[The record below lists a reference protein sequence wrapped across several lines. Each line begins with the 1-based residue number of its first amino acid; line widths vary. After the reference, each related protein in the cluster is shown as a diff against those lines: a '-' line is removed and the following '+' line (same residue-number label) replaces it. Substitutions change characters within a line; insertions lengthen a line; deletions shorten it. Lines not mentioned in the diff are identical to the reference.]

1 MITEAPPGAQSPHT
15 PALRHTS
22 SHPDDLPVGPDDTT
36 PSPAP
41 QYASCFVDDLP
52 DDPLGPGECIVWFEG
67 EYVDLFDWPEFR
79 TDAPDPSESPS
90 PEPAPV
96 DVPPL
101 HFLDDLPDTTSSADA
116 GVDSPLSLFPTPID
130 PSSTAVAIVAHVK
143 PPRGSLVTA
152 DLFPLFNVIQNIRE
166 SDRLRLETE
175 KGRALAVEHGR
186 KSDQYKTLK
195 LSLPGFLPSS
205 SAPVGT
211 AVKGLPLEHHTG
223 LYCFDLDEFRP
234 VPIEDM
240 REELRATPGVV
251 AFGTSLG
258 GDGMWAILAGPV
270 AATEAEH
277 KANWIAMARSLP
289 PRAAYNNG
297 PESKN
302 SNRIRALSFD
312 PDVWLTDEP
321 VQALAGG
328 TPEDLLKA
336 TRRAEKSAKKRTA
349 DPGNL
354 TPLTE
359 REITLLGELA
369 IPEDYNHWLSWI
381 TTLKAVGFTA
391 EQVEQW
397 SSAGEKYQHGEVAE
411 KWETLPTD
419 PPTEARS
426 RFRKAVGG
434 GLLPLIEPR
443 FSNMSDTGNFHR
455 LVHHC
460 SERLVIALP
469 GPDDGPDT
477 VADIFGV
484 DARGILSR
492 AEFEACVL
500 RTGRAYLSSA
510 FCIGDPA
517 EFREVA
523 THARRMRDAGAPER
537 LRRVAAG
544 ALSEQREFDAI
555 PDSLVVKSREDI
567 DSDLSVIGTPSG
579 VLDLKSGKLL
589 SPDEGRKHFVVSSTS
604 IDYDPQARNAWVDEI
619 LPPPEKME
627 NDSAEYYR
635 ARVVAHGMLNA
646 PAREMLWEICARGS
660 GKTSFCNCLERG
672 LGSDY
677 IKSIRR
683 EALMPA
689 KFSNGASSHNGD
701 LRAFKPPARFVF
713 VPEARER
720 FDGELIKAIS
730 GGDRVSMRRIRKEDE
745 TFSPSAHLWVM
756 GNPKSGR
763 DTPSLG
769 IEDDS
774 EDSAA
779 ILDRARMLERP
790 MIPVDKQQ
798 SYVVLLDTPEFR
810 AAALARIVQ
819 YCKIYGEAGF
829 PETIP
834 SFSHL
839 VDQQRQREIPNWKVE
854 WLPNVLIPVAPGENP
869 READNRQVYEDL
881 EAWHEEFGEGRIPS
895 KNLVGRAVRDHYQ
908 VVPERTSVPDAKS
921 AIEQRWVKAFLYR
934 GFRLN
939 EPPPKAQD

>member
-1 MITEAPPGAQSPHT
+1 MTTQSPND
-15 PALRHTS
+15 AIGVTS
-22 SHPDDLPVGPDDTT
+22 RVASSPDDPA
-36 PSPAP
+36 PSPAT
-41 QYASCFVDDLP
+41 QYASLFVDDMP
-52 DDPLGPGECIVWFEG
+52 DPPLSIGDFCPGYFLVDGEVCLLGPDELLS
-67 EYVDLFDWPEFR
+67 LFTW
-79 TDAPDPSESPS
+79 APLDDST
-90 PEPAPV
+90 PAPLAA
-96 DVPPL
+96 PPS
-101 HFLDDLPDTTSSADA
+101 HFLDDLPDTTSSSDA

-152 DLFPLFNVIQNIRE
+152 DLFPLFNIIQNIRE

-186 KSDQYKTLK
+186 KSDEYKTLK

-270 AATEAEH
+270 AATETEH

-336 TRRAEKSAKKRTA
+336 TRNAEKSAKKRTA
-349 DPGNL
+349 DPSNL

-397 SSAGEKYQHGEVAE
+397 SSAGKKYQHGEVAE

-419 PPTEARS
+419 PPPEARA

-434 GLLPLIEPR
+434 GLLPLVEACY
-443 FSNMSDTGNFHR
+443 SNMTDTANFHR
-455 LVHHC
+455 LVHHNA
-460 SERLVIALP
+460 ERLVIALP
-469 GPDDGPDT
+469 GPDDGPD
-477 VADIFGV
+477 VLPDIYGI
-484 DARGILSR
+484 DSRGILSR
-492 AEFEACVL
+492 AEFEAAVL
-500 RTGRAYLSSA
+500 RSGRCYLTSSYG
-510 FCIGDPA
+510 ITDKG
-517 EFREVA
+517 EFLQVA
-523 THARRMRDAGAPER
+523 AHARKMRDAGAPER

-544 ALSEQREFDAI
+544 ALSEQREFGAQ
-555 PDSLVVKSREDI
+555 PDELVVKSREDI

-579 VLDLKSGKLL
+579 VLDLKSGKILA
-589 SPDEGRKHFVVSSTS
+589 PAEARKHFVVANTDV
-604 IDYDPQARNAWVDEI
+604 DYYPTAQHDKVDEI
-619 LPPPEKME
+619 LPPPQDLKG
-627 NDSAEYYR
+627 DSPELYR
-635 ARVVAHGMLNA
+635 AQVIGHGMLHA
-646 PAREMLWEICARGS
+646 PAREMLWEICDRAS
-660 GKTSFCNCLERG
+660 GKSSFFNCLQQG
-672 LGSDY
+672 LGMAY
-677 IKSIRR
+677 IKTVRR
-683 EALMPA
+683 EALQLP
-689 KFSNGASSHNGD
+689 KYNNGASSHNGD

-713 VPEARER
+713 AAEMRAGL
-720 FDGELIKAIS
+720 DGDLIKSIS
-730 GGDRVSMRRIRKEDE
+730 GGDRLSMRRIHRENE
-745 TFSPSAHLWVM
+745 SFAPSAHLWVQ
-756 GNPKSGR
+756 GNPKAGR

-769 IEDDS
+769 IEEDS

-790 MIPVDKQQ
+790 MIPVDVQDP
-798 SYVVLLDTPEFR
+798 SVVLLNTPEFKT
-810 AAALARIVQ
+810 AALARIVQ
-819 YCKIYGEAGF
+819 YTKIYGSAGF
-829 PETIP
+829 PDTIP
-834 SFSHL
+834 SFRHL
-839 VDQQRQREIPNWKVE
+839 VDQQRRREIPSWKSE
-854 WLPNVLIPVAPGENP
+854 WLPNCLIPLEPGDTAP
-869 READNRQVYEDL
+869 EADNRQIYEDL
-881 EAWHEEFGEGRIPS
+881 TAWHEEFGEGRLPA
-895 KNLVGRAVRDHYQ
+895 KNLVGSAVRDFYKID
-908 VVPERTSVPDAKS
+908 PERTKVRDETDLFASK
-921 AIEQRWVKAFLYR
+921 WVKAFCYR
-934 GFRLN
+934 GFKVNAPQMPRVGLM
-939 EPPPKAQD
+939 